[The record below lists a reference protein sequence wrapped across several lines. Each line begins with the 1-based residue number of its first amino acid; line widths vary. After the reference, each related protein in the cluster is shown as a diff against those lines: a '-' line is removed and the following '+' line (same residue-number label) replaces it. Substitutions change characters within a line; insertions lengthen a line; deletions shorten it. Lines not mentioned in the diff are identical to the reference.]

1 MYEMILGDRN
11 LLEELRDKY
20 QQITKGIN
28 DYNLKIKNDKY
39 LQHNNELD
47 VEVFYNFVAAHII
60 NLLIDDETL
69 YLNNNIALVVNC
81 EKLKICRIVDWE
93 IKEQYRTIYFDNFND
108 IINQMISI
116 CFDENSIKFI
126 EEICAQDIVYL
137 NKLGKEINSMFSL
150 ITMAIILNCK
160 GEEGLINEVCK
171 TATGSRTESKIENL
185 YYKKLC
191 STGALIRNRVFKQKN
206 NYEKIS
212 ENVIIEKQNELI
224 LDYRYDKNACQSALL
239 HINNE
244 IESSCGTGFIIS
256 EDGYAITC
264 AHVVEGIKNGEELY
278 ATIIIGD
285 GYPVRNDD
293 LEVYDSGY
301 GRVVYLNS
309 ELDIALLKMEHY
321 AKGYLPIEQ
330 RDILPELG
338 EEVVVF
344 GYPLGYEMPQS
355 NFFGPNISFY
365 KGYVSSNQTWNGNSV
380 TFLDIDVKSGNS
392 GSPVISTKTGKVI
405 GIISGAKVGSRIG
418 LNEKMPYM
426 IPIQHFIKLL
436 NNN

>member
-1 MYEMILGDRN
+1 MSNTLFGDLNILD
-11 LLEELRDKY
+11 
-20 QQITKGIN
+20 QIKENHNNSIKLIN
-28 DYNLKIKNDKY
+28 DYNKKIKDGDY
-39 LQHNNELD
+39 LVYENELD
-47 VEVFYNFVAAHII
+47 VSHYYNFIAAYII
-60 NLLIDDETL
+60 NLLGKDETL
-69 YLNNNIALVVNC
+69 FVCNDIYDLFKMDKLEICNHVEWKVNNNVKSIISNKNIDDVNRLLNTC
-81 EKLKICRIVDWE
+81 FSEKA
-93 IKEQYRTIYFDNFND
+93 
-108 IINQMISI
+108 
-116 CFDENSIKFI
+116 I
-126 EEICAQDIVYL
+126 EFLREICAQDIVHS
-137 NKLGKEINSMFSL
+137 NKLIHNISGIWGW
-150 ITMAIILNCK
+150 IRAHIIMESK
-160 GEEGLINEVCK
+160 GEEELMSYVCRDK
-171 TATGSRTESKIENL
+171 DIIQLYTTKIEDR
-185 YYKKLC
+185 YDREYSKW
-191 STGALIRNRVFKQKN
+191 GALIRNRIFKQKD
-206 NYEKIS
+206 NYTGIS
-212 ENVIIEKQNELI
+212 EKVIIGKQNEFI

-244 IESSCGTGFIIS
+244 IDSSCGTGFVIS

-264 AHVVEGIKNGEELY
+264 AHVVEGIKKGEELY

-293 LEVYDSGY
+293 FEVYDSGY
-301 GRVVYLNS
+301 GRVVYSNS

-436 NNN
+436 K